1 MMEIRRT
8 DRVKNEVLNNGK
20 KRKEGGACNKT
31 KKD

>member
-8 DRVKNEVLNNGK
+8 GRVKNEVLHKDK
-20 KRKEGGACNKT
+20 KRKEDGAYNKT